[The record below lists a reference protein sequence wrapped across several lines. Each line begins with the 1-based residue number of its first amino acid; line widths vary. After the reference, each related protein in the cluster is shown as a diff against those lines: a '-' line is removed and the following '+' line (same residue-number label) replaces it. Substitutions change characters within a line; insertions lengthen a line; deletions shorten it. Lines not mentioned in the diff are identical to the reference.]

1 MTASPRVHLVTL
13 GCARNEVDSDE
24 LAGRL
29 TADGWDLSAGPE
41 SADLVV
47 VNTCGFID
55 AAKADSIS
63 AVLELADSAPVV
75 ATGCMAQRYGTELAA
90 ELPEAAA
97 VLGFD
102 HYPVIGQTLRKV
114 LAGEEVPAHAPH
126 DRRALLPVTPVLR
139 TSDPDRVPGHASA
152 ATLGGTSQRILRR
165 RLASGPVAAL
175 KIASGC
181 DRRCAFCAIPSFRGA
196 FVSRPPDDIVAE
208 ARALVADGVRE
219 LVLVSENSTAYGK
232 DLSRGPGLDGL
243 LHELSQ
249 VAGLARIRASYLQ
262 PAEVRPGLLDAM
274 ATLPVVAPYY
284 DISFQHASGPLL
296 RRMRRFG
303 DAESFLGLIAQI
315 RSRVPHAGI
324 RTNVIV
330 GFPGERDDDLAVLTD
345 FLNEARLDAV
355 GVFGYS
361 DEGGTEAAAMA
372 GKVHPDEIAERVALV
387 AELVDLI
394 SAERA
399 ADRVGEMVEVL
410 VEEAADGIIGRAGF
424 QGPEDGGCRWAV
436 PVDIAAGVVAAEV
449 VDADGADLHLVPA
462 GGRG

>member
-175 KIASGC
+175 KI
-181 DRRCAFCAIPSFRGA
+181 DRDSTLKLSKCFEGA
-196 FVSRPPDDIVAE
+196 GGVAE
-208 ARALVADGVRE
+208 PTLTYDGDAILMALTARQALAPASSCGRHH
-219 LVLVSENSTAYGK
+219 
-232 DLSRGPGLDGL
+232 RGP
-243 LHELSQ
+243 LH
-249 VAGLARIRASYLQ
+249 
-262 PAEVRPGLLDAM
+262 PG
-274 ATLPVVAPYY
+274 
-284 DISFQHASGPLL
+284 Q
-296 RRMRRFG
+296 
-303 DAESFLGLIAQI
+303 
-315 RSRVPHAGI
+315 
-324 RTNVIV
+324 
-330 GFPGERDDDLAVLTD
+330 
-345 FLNEARLDAV
+345 
-355 GVFGYS
+355 
-361 DEGGTEAAAMA
+361 
-372 GKVHPDEIAERVALV
+372 AL
-387 AELVDLI
+387 
-394 SAERA
+394 
-399 ADRVGEMVEVL
+399 
-410 VEEAADGIIGRAGF
+410 
-424 QGPEDGGCRWAV
+424 
-436 PVDIAAGVVAAEV
+436 VDIAHAQHEIDDWARRETC
-449 VDADGADLHLVPA
+449 VPNA
-462 GGRG
+462 RETPARPPMPS